1 MATEQAAAPRFTFAG
16 DLRLLGRQVGY
27 ASRAYRRNPQVVFFG
42 LLFPLLFLAIF
53 ATLLGDED
61 IDELNNLAFNQYY
74 VPRVLALA
82 VMGAAYVNLA
92 VVVCTRRD
100 RGEFKQLR
108 ATPLPAWVFLG
119 ELVVT
124 AVIAIVALVVTTLVV
139 GVLAYDVTFP
149 DRYAAL
155 ALTVLVGA
163 GGFAAL
169 GLGVASLLPN
179 GDAAL
184 AAVNGTFY
192 PLTFVSG
199 TFFLVPADSILSRIA
214 AVFPVKH
221 MNEAVFAAFDPTR
234 TDAGFAWGHL
244 AVVVAWGVVGA
255 LVAARR
261 FRWDPVSQ

>member
-1 MATEQAAAPRFTFAG
+1 MATEQAMPRFTFAG
-16 DLRLLGRQVGY
+16 DLRLLGRQVRY
-27 ASRAYRRNPQVVFFG
+27 ASRGYRRTPQVVFFG

-61 IDELNNLAFNQYY
+61 VDELNNLAFNQYY

-82 VMGAAYVNLA
+82 LMGAAYVNLA
-92 VVVCTRRD
+92 VVVCVRRE

-119 ELVVT
+119 EMVVT
-124 AVIAIVALVVTTLVV
+124 AVAAVIALVVTTLVV
-139 GVLAYDVTFP
+139 GVVVYDVTFP

-155 ALTVLVGA
+155 VLTVLLGA
-163 GGFAAL
+163 CGFAAL

-199 TFFLVPADSILSRIA
+199 TFFLVPTDSVLSRIA

-221 MNEAVFAAFDPTR
+221 MNEAVFAAFDPAR
-234 TDAGFAWGHL
+234 TDSGFAWGHL
-244 AVVVAWGVVGA
+244 AVVLAWGVAGA
-255 LVAARR
+255 VVATRR
-261 FRWDPVSQ
+261 FRWDPTST